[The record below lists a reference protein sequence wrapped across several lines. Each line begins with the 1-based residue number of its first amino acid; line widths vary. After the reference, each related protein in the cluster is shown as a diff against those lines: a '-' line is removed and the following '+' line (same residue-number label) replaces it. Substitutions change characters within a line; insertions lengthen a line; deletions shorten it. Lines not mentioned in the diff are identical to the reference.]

1 MSSYAVLVAKLRNE
15 LVKVELAVRSAVSQA
30 EKARLSGDEDFW
42 CAAAFSLQNFYMGTE
57 RIFEEVAKQ
66 IDRSLPSGGSSHRAL
81 LEQMSLEIPNIR
93 PAVISANTLERLHDY
108 RGFRHVAIHLYAF
121 ELHSDRISVLVDMLM
136 DSWMLLSRDVEF
148 FCVFLLALEQNV

>member
-15 LVKVELAVRSAVSQA
+15 LIKVEMAVRSAISQA
-30 EKARLSGDEDFW
+30 GKAKLSGDDDFW

-66 IDRSLPSGGSSHRAL
+66 VDRSLPSGGSSHRAL
-81 LEQMSLEIPNIR
+81 LEQMALEIPNVR
-93 PAVISANTLERLHDY
+93 PAVILADTLDRLQDY

-121 ELHSDRISVLVDMLM
+121 ELHSDRVSVLVDMLM
-136 DSWMLLSRDVEF
+136 NSWMLLSRDVEV
-148 FCVFLLALEQNV
+148 FCCFLLALEQNI

>member
-1 MSSYAVLVAKLRNE
+1 MSGYAVLVAKLRNE
-15 LVKVELAVRSAVSQA
+15 LSKVEMAVRSAVSQA

-57 RIFEEVAKQ
+57 RIFEEVAKLV
-66 IDRSLPSGGSSHRAL
+66 DRSLPSGGSSHRAL
-81 LEQMSLEIPNIR
+81 LEQMALEIPNVR
-93 PAVISANTLERLHDY
+93 PAVILVDTLDRLQEY

-136 DSWMLLSRDVEF
+136 DSWVLLCRDVEV
-148 FCVFLLALEQNV
+148 FCCFLLALEQNV